1 MIHYLRQLIFFMNYI
16 VLVLLIGYQQIIY
29 AFDWDDLWLRKDQQ
43 RAEDLSK
50 AVSFYKD
57 KKYQDAIEI
66 WERLGS
72 AMGYYNQANALVHLG
87 KFKEAIVSY
96 KKVLELDPN
105 YPDVKANLAIAEK
118 LLQQIVNKPAVAEK
132 PKKPNK
138 DKGAGANEKN
148 PPKNSKKSAANKS
161 PKGEAIAAKNAPIIG
176 QQRDSMSKKSL
187 KPENKKKTV
196 QDQEQ
201 FLQSIDDNPKELW
214 RKKIRAEYEDI

>member
-1 MIHYLRQLIFFMNYI
+1 MNYI

-43 RAEDLSK
+43 MEEVLSK

-66 WERLGS
+66 WEPLDS
-72 AMGYYNQANALVHLG
+72 AMGYYNKANALVHLSR
-87 KFKEAIVSY
+87 FKEAIVSY

-118 LLQQIVNKPAVAEK
+118 LLQQFVNKPALTEK

-161 PKGEAIAAKNAPIIG
+161 PKGDAIAAKNAPIIG
-176 QQRDSMSKKSL
+176 QQRESTSKKQL
-187 KPENKKKTV
+187 KSENKKKTV

-214 RKKIRAEYEDI
+214 RKKIRSEYEDI

>member
-1 MIHYLRQLIFFMNYI
+1 MNYI
-16 VLVLLIGYQQIIY
+16 VLVLLIGYQQISY

-66 WERLGS
+66 WKQLGS

-96 KKVLELDPN
+96 KKVLELDAN

-118 LLQQIVNKPAVAEK
+118 LLQQIVNQPALAEK

-148 PPKNSKKSAANKS
+148 PPKNSKKSAADKS
-161 PKGEAIAAKNAPIIG
+161 PKGEPIAAKNAPIIG
-176 QQRDSMSKKSL
+176 QQRDSIKKKSL
-187 KPENKKKTV
+187 NQQDNGKTV
-196 QDQEQ
+196 QDLEQ

-214 RKKIRAEYEDI
+214 RKKIRSEYEDI

>member
-1 MIHYLRQLIFFMNYI
+1 MNYI
-16 VLVLLIGYQQIIY
+16 VLVLLIAYQQVIY

-43 RAEDLSK
+43 RAEVLSK

-66 WERLGS
+66 WEPLDS
-72 AMGYYNQANALVHLG
+72 AMGYYNKANALVHLSR
-87 KFKEAIVSY
+87 FKEAIVSY
-96 KKVLELDPN
+96 KKVLALDPN

-118 LLQQIVNKPAVAEK
+118 LLQQFVNKKPTLTEK

-176 QQRDSMSKKSL
+176 QQRDSKSKKQLQS
-187 KPENKKKTV
+187 ENKKKTV

-214 RKKIRAEYEDI
+214 RKKIRSEYENI